1 MLACVLLFCY
11 EIDTV
16 SEASQ
21 PAATSTP
28 GNSSSLSSDL
38 LEQLKAQLPESLFA
52 TVSGTFA
59 TYEKQLDTKSNEL
72 QYARLKI
79 QLLEEKLRLQRI
91 AKYGPGSE
99 KLSNLQLELL
109 EFEPGVSNTEVTAES
124 ERDALPPTP
133 EKKKRRKHPGR
144 QTLPADL
151 PRVERVIACTP
162 EQCVCGSCGAGTK
175 VIGYEVSEVLEVK
188 PAEYFV
194 EVTKREKRAC
204 KKCEEQGVAM
214 APLPVRIIDK
224 SLVSDRIII
233 DTIVCKYADH
243 NPLYRQSVILL
254 RDAGID
260 ISRATMCGWVMTV
273 GEMLA
278 PVVWAMRREL
288 LAGSYIQ
295 ADETTVDVQMHD
307 RRGKNHQ
314 AYLWQYGTPGGSTIF
329 DFRMGRDREG
339 PASILDKFEGILQT
353 DGFISYVSGV
363 GGPKMVH
370 AACWSH
376 SRRKFVDAI
385 KLNKL
390 DAASISI
397 VELMDKLFAIDARA
411 RDEKMDHAA
420 RHALR
425 QQEAPPLLDK
435 IHAQILALSKNVLPK
450 SAAGEACTY
459 TINLWKKL
467 TCFLEYPELELSNNL
482 AENSMRGVALG
493 RKNWIHIGSQQAGPR
508 VAALLSVV
516 ESCRRLRIP
525 VREYLNE
532 ILPGLANRSIQQ
544 VAGLT
549 PAAWAARHNPTHL

>member
-1 MLACVLLFCY
+1 M
-11 EIDTV
+11 
-16 SEASQ
+16 SEAFQ
-21 PAATSTP
+21 PAAASTP
-28 GNSSSLSSDL
+28 GNGSSLSSDL

-52 TVSGTFA
+52 TVSSTFS
-59 TYEKQLDTKSNEL
+59 TYEKQLDTKSSEL

-79 QLLEEKLRLQRI
+79 RLLEEKLRWQRI

-109 EFEPGVSNTEVTAES
+109 EFEPGVSNTEVVAES
-124 ERDALPPTP
+124 ERNALPPTP

-194 EVTKREKRAC
+194 QVTKREKRAC
-204 KKCEEQGVAM
+204 KRCEEQGVAM
-214 APLPVRIIDK
+214 APLPARIIAK

-233 DTIVCKYADH
+233 DTIVGKYADH
-243 NPLYRQSVILL
+243 NPLFRQSVIFL

-273 GEMLA
+273 GDLLA
-278 PVVWAMRREL
+278 PVVGAMRREL
-288 LAGSYIQ
+288 LTGSYIQ

-314 AYLWQYGTPGGSTIF
+314 AYLWQYGTPGGATIF
-329 DFRMGRDREG
+329 DFQMGRGREG
-339 PASILDKFEGILQT
+339 PAHFLDKFEGVLQT
-353 DGFISYVSGV
+353 DGYAAYVRGV

-376 SRRKFVDAI
+376 ARRGFVDAI

-390 DAASISI
+390 DAASIGI
-397 VELMDKLFAIDARA
+397 VDLMDQLFAIDARA
-411 RDEKMDHAA
+411 RNEKMDHAA
-420 RHALR
+420 RHVLR

-435 IHAQILALSKNVLPK
+435 IQAQILALSKNVLPK
-450 SAAGEACTY
+450 SAPGEACTY
-459 TINLWKKL
+459 TVKLWKKL
-467 TCFLEYPELELSNNL
+467 TCFLEHPELELSNNL

-508 VAALLSVV
+508 VAAILSVI

-532 ILPGLANRSIQQ
+532 ILPGLADKPIQQ
-544 VAGLT
+544 VADLT
-549 PAAWAARHNPTHL
+549 PAAWIARHTSNNL